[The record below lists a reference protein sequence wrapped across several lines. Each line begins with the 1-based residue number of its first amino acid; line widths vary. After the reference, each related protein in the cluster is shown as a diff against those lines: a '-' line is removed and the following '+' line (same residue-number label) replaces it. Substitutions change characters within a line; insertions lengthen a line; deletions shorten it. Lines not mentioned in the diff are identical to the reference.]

1 MVKVSRIIFLSEI
14 SLGYS
19 WLLSHKIQNH
29 FVKFQESFFEILI
42 GKINLRKIFFILL
55 CLIFDV
61 VKNEMGFFFPLYFE
75 NGYY

>member
-14 SLGYS
+14 SLGYL
-19 WLLSHKIQNH
+19 WLLSHKIQNR

-61 VKNEMGFFFPLYFE
+61 VKNEMGFFFSLYFE